1 MNRPLLCTIVS
12 LFALGLAACA
22 STQGGAGYGA
32 AAPAGSQP
40 TQAIFERDAAYIAYV
55 ERTARM
61 RGLDVR
67 WVNPPVKRV
76 ARNDD
81 SEAQ

>member
-12 LFALGLAACA
+12 LSMLGLAACA
-22 STQGGAGYGA
+22 SPHGGAGYGA
-32 AAPAGSQP
+32 APAGSQP
-40 TQAIFERDAAYIAYV
+40 AQAFERDMAYIAYV

-67 WVNPPVKRV
+67 WVNPPLKRV
-76 ARNDD
+76 ARSDD